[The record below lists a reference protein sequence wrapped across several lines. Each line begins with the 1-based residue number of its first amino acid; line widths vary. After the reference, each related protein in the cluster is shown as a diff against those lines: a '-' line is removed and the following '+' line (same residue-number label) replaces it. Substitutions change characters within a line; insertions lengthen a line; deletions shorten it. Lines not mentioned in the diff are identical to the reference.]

1 MVDLVSLTRKCL
13 DVRVAVIGETAV
25 ENPPHLDLVDKLV
38 DLVRVA
44 DAAAP

>member
-1 MVDLVSLTRKCL
+1 MSLARKCL
-13 DVRVAVIGETAV
+13 DVRVAAIGEIVV
-25 ENPPHLDLVDKLV
+25 ENPPYLDLVDKLV